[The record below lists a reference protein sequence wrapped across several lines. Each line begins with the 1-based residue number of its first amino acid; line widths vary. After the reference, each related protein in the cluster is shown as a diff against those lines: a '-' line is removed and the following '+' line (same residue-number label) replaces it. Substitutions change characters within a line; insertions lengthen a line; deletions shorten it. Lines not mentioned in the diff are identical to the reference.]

1 MTSFDALAALCLA
14 LAQSWGGQAVPPLF
28 PQSVQPPAMAAPA
41 ALDGGPSLLELTD
54 EELLERVRSD
64 RAALGSLSIGTPG
77 GGRVLNAVLLSPD
90 PRWEIAPAAISWGT
104 AETIEAIGAAVATVH
119 ELFPDTPPIV
129 IGDIGHPG
137 GGRLK
142 RHQTHQA
149 GRDVDFGFYHLP
161 GTGGWYAAGT
171 ARNLDL
177 DRNWALVRALIVRTD
192 VERIL
197 LDTRIQRLL
206 YRHALGLGE
215 DKEWLD
221 RVFQFSR
228 GAREAIVRHVPG
240 HRTHYHVRF
249 FNRVAQELGRRVHPF
264 LVQEGIVPPPVYT
277 IAHLVRQGQTLG
289 HLARRYGVSVNA
301 IKQANGLR
309 STRLRAG
316 RTYRIPVRTPA
327 PPPDSVVVPARLLP
341 PDTPEA
347 LSAIEWPTAPSLGT
361 TAGAR

>member
-1 MTSFDALAALCLA
+1 MTSFDALATLCLA

-28 PQSVQPPAMAAPA
+28 PPPSMQSPAVATP
-41 ALDGGPSLLELTD
+41 DGGSSLLELTD
-54 EELLERVRSD
+54 EDLLERVRSNP
-64 RAALGSLSIGTPG
+64 ASLGSLSIGTPG
-77 GGRVLNAVLLSPD
+77 GGRVLNGVPLPPD
-90 PRWEIAPAAISWGT
+90 PRWIIAPAAISWGT
-104 AETIEAIGAAVATVH
+104 AETIEAIGVAVATVH
-119 ELFPDTPPIV
+119 ELFPDTPPIF

-137 GGRLK
+137 GRRLK
-142 RHQTHQA
+142 RHQSHQS
-149 GRDVDFGFYHLP
+149 GRDVDFGFYHRP
-161 GTGGWYAAGT
+161 GTGGWYAVGT
-171 ARNLDL
+171 AGNLDL

-206 YRHALGLGE
+206 YRHALSLGE

-221 RVFQFSR
+221 RVFQFSKGSR
-228 GAREAIVRHVPG
+228 DAIIRHVRG

-249 FNRVAQELGRRVHPF
+249 FNPIAQELGRRAHPF

-277 IAHLVRQGQTLG
+277 IAHVVRPGQTLG

-309 STRLRAG
+309 TTLLRAG

-327 PPPDSVVVPARLLP
+327 PPPDPVVVPARLLP
-341 PDTPEA
+341 PDTPAA
-347 LSAIEWPTAPSLGT
+347 LSAIDWPTAAMPGP
-361 TAGAR
+361 AGGAR